1 MSRQQ
6 KNIDKQLDNAK
17 RQFAR
22 TALILRKAPQFI
34 KKAKSFGRA
43 TGSLPPEQFIVTLAT
58 YLISALARTKN
69 PKQLLKMLESE
80 FGPEVMK
87 GVVSL
92 VETLME
98 MDEIEPLME
107 MDEIDTQFWI
117 DVEPALL
124 SVMDSPKSNL
134 TVAKMNEELRRLVKG
149 EKGVSS
155 DKGPTKEQ
163 QLKRFFAF
171 FDLFQKKLAEFN
183 ITDDEKIASMLV
195 SLTNMVPRIKIKN
208 KDRED
213 GKK

>member
-43 TGSLPPEQFIVTLAT
+43 TGSLPPEQLIVTLAT